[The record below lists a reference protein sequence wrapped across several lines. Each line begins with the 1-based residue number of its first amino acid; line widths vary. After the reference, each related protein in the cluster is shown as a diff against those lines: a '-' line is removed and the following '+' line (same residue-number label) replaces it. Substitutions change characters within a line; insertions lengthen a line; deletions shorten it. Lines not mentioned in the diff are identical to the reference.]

1 MSYLSLNDLSDSILC
16 FYYFIKLHNVHYLLT
31 ISKTNQNASRK
42 TKKCSFISNTVQ
54 SLQIKVQQQRSNL
67 RKLKLQQ
74 QITQST
80 KFKQI
85 SKPILPTEMSL
96 GTPNIFCI
104 QARREVKIITEFPF
118 LKTCFVF
125 IRKYL

>member
-16 FYYFIKLHNVHYLLT
+16 FHYFIKLHNVHYLLT
-31 ISKTNQNASRK
+31 IAKTNQNASRK
-42 TKKCSFISNTVQ
+42 TKKCSFISNTAQ